1 METLR
6 ERRVGL
12 LRFERKSMAPEA
24 TRIPSY
30 PTGPACF
37 LKSKKK
43 KQIKEFS
50 VQSIGLKVFDVLA
63 EFLVF
68 LRQNVDGLL

>member
-1 METLR
+1 
-6 ERRVGL
+6 
-12 LRFERKSMAPEA
+12 
-24 TRIPSY
+24 
-30 PTGPACF
+30 